1 MEDLQNLYLKH
12 NFNKNIAFLITRYSN
27 HDLGLN
33 DFSLIHKQRR
43 SIYDSNCE
51 NGEVTE
57 LSSKRMKFRNFVLW
71 EVGSTTIQLCNV

>member
-1 MEDLQNLYLKH
+1 MEDLQNLNLKH
-12 NFNKNIAFLITRYSN
+12 NFNMNIAFLSTRYNN

-51 NGEVTE
+51 D
-57 LSSKRMKFRNFVLW
+57 
-71 EVGSTTIQLCNV
+71 